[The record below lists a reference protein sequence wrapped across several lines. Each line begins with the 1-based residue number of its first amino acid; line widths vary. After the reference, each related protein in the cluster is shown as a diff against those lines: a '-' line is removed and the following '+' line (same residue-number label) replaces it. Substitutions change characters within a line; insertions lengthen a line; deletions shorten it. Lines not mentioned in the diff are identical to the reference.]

1 VTRQLACFFLLVAG
15 VALACTEKVT
25 APGVCP
31 NFCPGDS
38 IAIRDTIFTT
48 IIQRDSSFRGY
59 LPSYAAEA
67 MTAADVPG
75 VVDSRAFFTT
85 DTMIRRVAPKV
96 GDTTTVPI
104 SLDSSR
110 VRFVIVRR
118 PKNTTNLRLRLYHI
132 PVTADSTSTFASL
145 DPSFTATP
153 VDSLNVN
160 QLLALPAI
168 GDTQTVRLWGD
179 SIRVDA
185 GGHVLQINRLD
196 STIAVYFNLDTLRAP
211 LSNADTG
218 RVAWGARVAADSFAS
233 VALGT
238 SESGGNAPLVRWFY
252 RYTIHDTTGTKPDSI
267 VHADRTVATRFDNFV
282 FTPPT
287 PPLDSN
293 LAVGGVPSAR
303 ALLRVAMPAYLHDS
317 IDVVRATLILV
328 PASAVRGVPSDSFR
342 VLARPVLTDLGAK
355 SPLSAST
362 LLNGSTFIH
371 IGSPD
376 TVHVEITN
384 LVRAWSLDTTMAT
397 AFILGQ
403 VPEATSYAEI
413 RFYSSRAPAFRPGLR
428 VTYVK
433 RFRFGGP

>member
-1 VTRQLACFFLLVAG
+1 VTRQLAFLFLLGA
-15 VALACTEKVT
+15 AACTEQAT
-25 APGVCP
+25 APASCP
-31 NFCPGDS
+31 NFCPSDS
-38 IAIRDTIFTT
+38 IAIRDAIFTT

-59 LPSYAAEA
+59 VPNYSAEA
-67 MTAADVPG
+67 MTAAELPG

-85 DTMIRRVAPKV
+85 DTMLRRVAPKV

-145 DPSFTATP
+145 DSSFTATP

-179 SIRVDA
+179 SIRVDGA
-185 GGHVLQINRLD
+185 GHVLQINRLD
-196 STIAVYFNLDTLRAP
+196 STIAVYFNLDTLHAP
-211 LSNADTG
+211 LSNVDTG

-238 SESGGNAPLVRWFY
+238 SESGTNAPLVRWFY

-267 VHADRTVATRFDNFV
+267 VHADRSVATRFDSFV

-287 PPLDSN
+287 PARDSN

-303 ALLRVAMPAYLHDS
+303 TLVRVAMPAFLHDTV
-317 IDVVRATLILV
+317 DVVRATLILV
-328 PASAVRGVPSDSFR
+328 PPNPVQGAPSDSFKI
-342 VLARPVLTDLGAK
+342 LARTVLTDLGAK
-355 SPLSAST
+355 SPLGTNASLYGSAVV
-362 LLNGSTFIH
+362 H
-371 IGSPD
+371 IGSSD
-376 TVHVEITN
+376 TVNIEITN
-384 LVRAWSLDTTMAT
+384 LVRAWSLDTTLAT

-403 VPEATSYAEI
+403 VPEATSYTEI
-413 RFYSSRAPAFRPGLR
+413 RFYSSRAPAFRPALH

-433 RFRFGGP
+433 RFRFGAP

>member
-1 VTRQLACFFLLVAG
+1 LFLLVAG
-15 VALACTEKVT
+15 VALGCTEKVT

-59 LPSYAAEA
+59 VPSYVAEA

-293 LAVGGVPSAR
+293 LAVGGVPSVR

-328 PASAVRGVPSDSFR
+328 PVSAVPGVPSDSFR

-355 SPLSAST
+355 SPLSASA

-371 IGSPD
+371 IGSPN